1 MLGLGCWSIELEPNS
16 FFLDRANYGLG
27 FQVRLLRGQIRMV
40 VALQYLQLKS
50 LRPVLH
56 PQQHLLGP
64 NLILFPNQ
72 KCQTQL
78 LSLQH
83 GLILCVGCNGA

>member
-40 VALQYLQLKS
+40 VALQYLQLNLYFS
-50 LRPVLH
+50 LSGILV
-56 PQQHLLGP
+56 QHKRQFSIIRWF
-64 NLILFPNQ
+64 LIHND
-72 KCQTQL
+72 
-78 LSLQH
+78 
-83 GLILCVGCNGA
+83 